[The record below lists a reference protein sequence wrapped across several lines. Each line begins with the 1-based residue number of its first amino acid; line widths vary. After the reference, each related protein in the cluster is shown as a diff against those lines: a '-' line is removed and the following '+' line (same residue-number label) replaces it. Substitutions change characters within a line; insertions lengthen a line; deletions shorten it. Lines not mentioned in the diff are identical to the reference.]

1 MTFNIKSRDAIP
13 AAIVWKLPD
22 LLWTL
27 FLVGVGASAFWFIAS
42 RVLMLENHVL
52 TNVPAQVDR
61 AVAFNELVRECQS
74 VQYQRYGKTNPLSCK
89 TWANTKIRI
98 YDNL

>member
-1 MTFNIKSRDAIP
+1 MTIDIKSRHAIP
-13 AAIVWKLPD
+13 AVALWKFPN

-27 FLVGVGASAFWFIAS
+27 FLIGIGTSTFWFIAS

-52 TNVPAQVDR
+52 TNAPSQIDR
-61 AVAFNELVRECQS
+61 MVAFNELVRECQE
-74 VQYQRYGKTNPLSCK
+74 VQFQRYGKSNPLGCK
-89 TWANTKIRI
+89 TWANTKIRV